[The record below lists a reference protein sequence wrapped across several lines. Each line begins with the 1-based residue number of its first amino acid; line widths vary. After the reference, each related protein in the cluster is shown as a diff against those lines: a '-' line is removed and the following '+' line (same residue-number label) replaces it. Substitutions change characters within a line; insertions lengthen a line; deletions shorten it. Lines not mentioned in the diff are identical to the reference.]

1 MSPNGRI
8 CSTFLF
14 SILFS
19 FPHENSYF
27 LYCSLLYFS
36 FSLFLIYFQP
46 YIDLLTGNTFDS
58 RYSFFFSRPRLE
70 IPTPSANIDGS
81 SWKLPRWQ

>member
-27 LYCSLLYFS
+27 PALFYISL
-36 FSLFLIYFQP
+36 SLFFFIYFQP

-58 RYSFFFSRPRLE
+58 RYSFFFLALDWKYLRRAQILMAARGNFPVGSR
-70 IPTPSANIDGS
+70 
-81 SWKLPRWQ
+81 